1 MSQAVLRPLSGKEA
15 AKRIEEKFPA
25 TVVESDET
33 TVVVKSEALFEI
45 MSFLKETPGLEFD
58 YLTNLTAVDWL
69 DFFEVVY
76 HLTSMKNYH
85 TLVVKTRCYER
96 ENPEVPSV
104 VSLWQGADFQ
114 EREVYDLMGIRFVGH
129 PNLKRLF
136 LWEGFQGHP
145 LRKDFL

>member
-114 EREVYDLMGIRFVGH
+114 EREVYDLMGIRFAGH